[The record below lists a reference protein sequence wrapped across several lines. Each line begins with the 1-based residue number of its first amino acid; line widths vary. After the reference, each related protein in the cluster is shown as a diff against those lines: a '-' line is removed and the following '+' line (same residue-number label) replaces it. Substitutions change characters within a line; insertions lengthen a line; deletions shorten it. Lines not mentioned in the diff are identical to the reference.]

1 MKRNKLIVTIA
12 VSLFSA
18 AAIVFSISCN
28 KNTAQTSSNNDS
40 FVVTD
45 EESYAAWSQVFGV
58 TSLKRDGDYWV
69 VTSNDL
75 PNHKS
80 VYYQN
85 TPWQDSMYAPYNNP
99 DFKSNNVSIQ
109 SQNLT
114 FRIPAKPKAA
124 TVHQA
129 TPGGPIGIALNGVSF
144 FNQYNGM
151 GQKLTTEIYSF
162 DQYNGHC
169 APVMHDYHYHVEPT
183 YLTQTKGSNALLGFL
198 LDGFPVY
205 GPLENGK
212 TITNADLDVYHGHVS
227 KTKEYPNGIYHY
239 HITST
244 DPYINGN
251 GFYGTPGTVS
261 H

>member
-1 MKRNKLIVTIA
+1 MNTLCTA
-12 VSLFSA
+12 CYALLF
-18 AAIVFSISCN
+18 ITMSIISSCN
-28 KNTAQTSSNNDS
+28 KSSSSASSSNNS
-40 FVVTD
+40 FEVTD

-69 VTSNDL
+69 VTSNNL

-85 TPWQDSMYAPYNNP
+85 TQWEDSMYEPYNSSA
-99 DFKSNNVSIQ
+99 FHSNNISIQ
-109 SQNLT
+109 AQSLT

-124 TVHQA
+124 AVHQA

-151 GQKLTTEIYSF
+151 GQKLGPEIQSF

-169 APVMHDYHYHVEPT
+169 APVAHDYHYHVEPA
-183 YLTQTKGSNALLGFL
+183 YLTQTKGSDALLGFL

-205 GPLENGK
+205 GPVEDGK
-212 TITNADLDVYHGHVS
+212 TITNSDLDAYHGHVG
-227 KTKEYPNGIYHY
+227 KTKEYPKGVYHY
-239 HITST
+239 HITSA

>member
-1 MKRNKLIVTIA
+1 MKKNKTTFAVFAILIIA
-12 VSLFSA
+12 STTFITA
-18 AAIVFSISCN
+18 SCN
-28 KNTAQTSSNNDS
+28 KNAAPTSTATDS

-45 EESYAAWSQVFGV
+45 EESNAAWSQMFGI
-58 TSLKRDGDYWV
+58 TSLKRDGDFWV

-80 VYYQN
+80 VYYQGTQWESTN
-85 TPWQDSMYAPYNNP
+85 YEPYTATG
-99 DFKSNNVSIQ
+99 FKSNNVSIA

-114 FRIPAKPKAA
+114 FRIPAKPTAA
-124 TVHQA
+124 TVHKA
-129 TPGGPIGIALNGVSF
+129 TMGGPIGIALNGVSF
-144 FNQYNGM
+144 FNQYNGQ
-151 GQKLTTEIYSF
+151 GQKLGMEIASF

-169 APVMHDYHYHVEPT
+169 APINHDYHYHVEPT

-205 GPLENGK
+205 GPVENGV
-212 TITNADLDVYHGHVS
+212 TITNADLDVYHGHIG

-251 GFYGTPGTVS
+251 GYYGTPGTVS